1 MVLRGGAMMARL
13 HDESEL
19 VRVMI
24 RCEATDRAVATG
36 LETVP
41 SAWTDRPV
49 GINKLTCPECRRVHA
64 WTKRDAY
71 LEHGIRL

>member
-1 MVLRGGAMMARL
+1 MARL

-19 VRVMI
+19 VRVII
-24 RCEATDRAVATG
+24 RCHATDRAIPTG

-41 SAWTDRPV
+41 SAWKDRPV
-49 GINKLTCPECRRVHA
+49 GINKLTCPECRQVHA

-71 LEHGIRL
+71 LEQGITL